1 MWMPKVIIN
10 GSGSYECVP
19 GKGCQK
25 HQRHFQAHSTSLLF
39 RMFCKG
45 NAALAPIVTEYI
57 YRKMRPFFAAKP
69 TLRWEVISDRCSPS
83 TNIYICLLLLLKTC
97 IVIFL
102 CPISVKF
109 QDTYFSDGNIH
120 VYFQQYLCAFFY
132 APVYKI
138 LLCPIS
144 GKIIFYF
151 SKQMVRL
158 YGTWGLWEVV
168 RHSFSY
174 CCSNSQGGLHLSVCF
189 LWYLPHTRLFVD
201 ILAYGASSMSW
212 EPTIPQLFV

>member
-120 VYFQQYLCAFFY
+120 HISSSSNSFCALNFFM
-132 APVYKI
+132 PDFGQ
-138 LLCPIS
+138 IS
-144 GKIIFYF
+144 GYIF
-151 SKQMVRL
+151 
-158 YGTWGLWEVV
+158 
-168 RHSFSY
+168 
-174 CCSNSQGGLHLSVCF
+174 
-189 LWYLPHTRLFVD
+189 
-201 ILAYGASSMSW
+201 
-212 EPTIPQLFV
+212 